1 MHTTRTA
8 ISAALSCVLL
18 AAAAGAHAAPVK
30 IAFLTPV
37 SGPLAGVGA
46 MYKPAID
53 YVMGQFNAEGGW
65 KGGPVSVSVYDDG
78 GTTQGAADRFKQA
91 VADGVQVFVA
101 GGTSPTSAQNL
112 ADVKRWNERNP
123 ANPVLLLIVGAEG
136 SQFIGKD
143 CNFYSFHYTTTP
155 AIRANALAKVMK
167 EKGALGKRVYSLQ
180 PDYTMGREMEAAVK
194 AGAASYGY
202 QLAGEAR
209 HDVFKIRDFSPF
221 IERARAATPDTIFT
235 ASSATDLLMILRAAS
250 SAGLNAKFAGMFLDE
265 PGNLASAGKAALG
278 SYDAQI
284 FNPEAGGAAGEA
296 YRAGFNKVAGKDPVA
311 FANNGVIT
319 MRMLTETIRAMDKA
333 DKLDVTK
340 LALALEKAKLNWPMG
355 EATMRA
361 ADHQLQLPL
370 VVSIV
375 ADDAKYKADG
385 TTMGFKPVTL
395 LSSKETSLPVDA
407 ACSMVRPAG
416 L

>member
-1 MHTTRTA
+1 MKFTRTA
-8 ISAALSCVLL
+8 F
-18 AAAAGAHAAPVK
+18 AAAVCCAYFTASVAQAEAVK

-46 MYKPAID
+46 MYKPAVD
-53 YVMGQFNAEGGW
+53 YVMGQFNAAGGW
-65 KGGPVSVSVYDDG
+65 KGGAVTVAIYDDA

-91 VADGVQVFVA
+91 VADGVRVFAA
-101 GGTSPTSAQNL
+101 GGTSPTGAQNL

-123 ANPVLLLIVGAEG
+123 TDPVVLLVVGAEG

-167 EKGALGKRVYSLQ
+167 DKGALGARVYSLQ

-194 AGAASYGY
+194 AGAATYGY

-221 IERARAATPDTIFT
+221 IERARAANPDTIFS

-250 SAGLNAKFAGMFLDE
+250 SAGLKVKFAGMFLDE
-265 PGNLASAGKAALG
+265 PGNMASAGKSALG

-284 FNPEAGGAAGEA
+284 FNPEASGAAGES

-311 FANNGVIT
+311 FANNGVIA
-319 MRMLTETIRAMDKA
+319 MRMLTEAIRGMDKA

-340 LALALEKAKLNWPMG
+340 LALALEKARLNWPMG
-355 EATMRA
+355 ETSMRA

-375 ADDAKYKADG
+375 AEDAKFKADG

-395 LSSKETSLPVDA
+395 LAAKDTALPVDA
-407 ACSMVRPAG
+407 ACTMTRPAG